1 MRNRGFTLIELLV
14 VLVIMGLMMALAP
27 AAFERVLPGLAHK
40 SAARDVAASLR
51 QARGRAIRGNREVAV
66 IVDVDRRTLSTDGG
80 APKRLDDD
88 LAVSLVTGRSELLA
102 DGTGRIR
109 FFPDGTSTGG
119 RITLA
124 GNGREYHVLIDWL
137 TGGVTIRD

>member
-14 VLVIMGLMMALAP
+14 VLVIMGLMLALVP

-66 IVDVDRRTLSTDGG
+66 IVNPDDGTLSSDGG
-80 APKRLDDD
+80 APKRLDDG
-88 LAVSLVTGRSELLA
+88 LAVSLVTGRS
-102 DGTGRIR
+102 
-109 FFPDGTSTGG
+109 
-119 RITLA
+119 
-124 GNGREYHVLIDWL
+124 
-137 TGGVTIRD
+137 

>member
-27 AAFERVLPGLAHK
+27 AAFERALPGLAHK

-66 IVDVDRRTLSTDGG
+66 IVDVDERTLSTDGG
-80 APKRLDDD
+80 APKRLDDG
-88 LAVSLVTGRSELLA
+88 LTVSLVTGSSELLA

-124 GNGREYHVLIDWL
+124 GNGREYHILIDWL

>member
-1 MRNRGFTLIELLV
+1 MRNQGFTLIELLV
-14 VLVIMGLMMALAP
+14 VLVIMGLMLALAP
-27 AAFERVLPGLAHK
+27 AAFERVLPGMEHRA
-40 SAARDVAASLR
+40 AARDIAAGLR
-51 QARGRAIRGNREVAV
+51 HARGRAIRGNREVAV
-66 IVDVDRRTLSTDGG
+66 IVNVDERTLSSDGG
-80 APKRLDDD
+80 APTRLDDD
-88 LAVSLVTGRSELLA
+88 LAVSLVTGRSELLD

-124 GNGREYHVLIDWL
+124 GNGREYHVLVDWL

>member
-1 MRNRGFTLIELLV
+1 MRDRGFTLIELLV
-14 VLVIMGLMMALAP
+14 VLMIMGLIMALAP
-27 AAFERVLPGLAHK
+27 AAFERVLPDLAHK

-66 IVDVDRRTLSTDGG
+66 VVDVDERTLSTDGG

-109 FFPDGTSTGG
+109 FVPDGTSTGG

-124 GNGREYHVLIDWL
+124 VNCREYHVLIDWI

>member
-14 VLVIMGLMMALAP
+14 VLTIMGLMMALAP
-27 AAFERVLPGLAHK
+27 AAFERALPGLAHK
-40 SAARDVAASLR
+40 SAARDVAAGLR

-66 IVDVDRRTLSTDGG
+66 IVDVDERTLSTDGG
-80 APKRLDDD
+80 APKRLGDD